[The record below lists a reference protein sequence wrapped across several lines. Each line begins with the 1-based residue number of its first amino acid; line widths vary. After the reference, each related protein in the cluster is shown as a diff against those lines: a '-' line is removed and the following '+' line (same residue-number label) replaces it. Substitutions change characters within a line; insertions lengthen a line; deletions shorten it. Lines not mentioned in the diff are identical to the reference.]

1 MMRTWGRR
9 TGAAL
14 AIGLTASA
22 ITALLAAPRTNDQAQ
37 LGKLIAQM
45 EEGFED
51 KSAEAV
57 LGYIAQDYQD
67 AEGLDR
73 QDVIKI
79 VERLC
84 RGTHR
89 VDLDLEDQ
97 QIEVNGDRATGQFD
111 AVAVITE
118 GGDRITWPMKLEVQ
132 FARERTAWWLPWHK
146 QWVVQ
151 SAKGHGMKTWLEEL

>member
-1 MMRTWGRR
+1 MK
-9 TGAAL
+9 
-14 AIGLTASA
+14 
-22 ITALLAAPRTNDQAQ
+22 Q
-37 LGKLIAQM
+37 
-45 EEGFED
+45 GFEG

-57 LGYIAQDYQD
+57 LGHIAQDYRD

-73 QDVIKI
+73 QDVISI

-84 RGTHR
+84 RGTHS
-89 VDLDLEDQ
+89 VDLDIEDR

-132 FARERTAWWLPWHK
+132 FSRERTAWWLPWRK

-151 SAKGHGMKTWLEEL
+151 SAKGHGMKPWLEEI